1 MTLTPSVVPRPPAPT
16 ASGAPEHPHV
26 RIVVDR
32 CAGCQ
37 ECIVRCPTGALD
49 LDVATW
55 TVAADDA
62 ICVGCRQC
70 ERVCPFG
77 AITVSGPLAVAARIT
92 PEAREIDYLVEPRAE
107 TRPGLPDWD
116 AALAEAARCLRC
128 PDPTCVRGCP
138 AHNDIPGFI
147 AALAAGDLDQA
158 HAVLARTTSLPDVCA
173 RVCDQATQC
182 EGACSWSLAGGQPV
196 AIGLLERFVVD
207 HAPIA
212 TGAPGRES
220 GGSGLRVAVVGSG
233 PAGLA
238 AAGELIRHGAR
249 VTVFEKDPVPGGL
262 LAWGIPDFT
271 LPRSVKRRP
280 WDDLLAAGVELH
292 CGHEVTP
299 DELARLRAEFTA
311 VILAHGASVPLPLRV
326 PGSELTGVV
335 DASTF
340 LQGVSLGGVS
350 LGGVSL
356 GQGPSEPVPDD
367 AADAADP
374 VATIQQR
381 ALMEVFGRS
390 AGRAGTHQ
398 VGTSDAPPV
407 VLVLGAG
414 NTAMDVARTARRLGA
429 RAICVDWLAERFA
442 PVRPDELAE
451 ARQEGVDVRFGMT
464 LVALE
469 GTDGHVRRARLAT
482 TVQATADER
491 PRLVP
496 NETEEVVVDLV
507 VAAMGYRVDPA
518 LAGEPRAL
526 RRRREPPA
534 QVLEPTWA
542 AAGIFA
548 IDAPVAARTRPVG
561 RLSLAREQARLEASL
576 PVAPGLFVVGD
587 ASVGP
592 STVVEAM
599 AQGRSA
605 ARAILTAARDTT
617 GRQDGR
623 PPGRV
628 VLLDDGSGVR
638 ARDTAAILAGALSA
652 RGSLQEWLV
661 ARPVDPTRIAG
672 ADVVVVVSEVTP
684 SRVLGR
690 PLARRQ
696 ARRLVDLDV
705 WPAGTALAMVTVG
718 ATGAESLAE
727 QLTAGLVAAG
737 APRPLFARLV
747 DPARLGTDA
756 AGVGE
761 ELAQLAADLA
771 AQRTASFVTGRVA

>member
-1 MTLTPSVVPRPPAPT
+1 MTLTPSVVPPPPAP
-16 ASGAPEHPHV
+16 AAKDAPAHPHV

-37 ECIVRCPTGALD
+37 ECIVRCPAGALD

-77 AITVSGPLAVAARIT
+77 AITVDGPLAVGARVA
-92 PEAREIDYLVEPRAE
+92 PPAREIDYLVEPRAE

-116 AALAEAARCLRC
+116 AALAEAARCLHC

-147 AALAAGDLDQA
+147 TALAAGDLDQA
-158 HAVLARTTSLPDVCA
+158 HDILARTTSLPDVCA

-196 AIGLLERFVVD
+196 AIGLLERFVAD

-212 TGAPGRES
+212 PVAPAREPGATH
-220 GGSGLRVAVVGSG
+220 LRVAVVGSG

-238 AAGELIRHGAR
+238 AAGELVRHGAK

-262 LAWGIPDFT
+262 LGWGIPDFT

-280 WDDLLAAGVELH
+280 WDDLLEAGVELH

-299 DELARLRAEFTA
+299 DELARLRAEFSA

-340 LQGVSLGGVS
+340 LQGVSLEGTSV
-350 LGGVSL
+350 
-356 GQGPSEPVPDD
+356 GQGSSESAPDD
-367 AADAADP
+367 VAHAADP
-374 VATIQQR
+374 VATSQHH
-381 ALMEVFGRS
+381 ALTEVFGRS
-390 AGRAGTHQ
+390 DGRAGTDR
-398 VGTSDAPPV
+398 VRTSDAPPV

-469 GTDGHVRRARLAT
+469 GTDGRVRRARLAT

-496 NETEEVVVDLV
+496 NETEEVAVDLV

-548 IDAPVAARTRPVG
+548 IDAPVAARERPVG

-605 ARAILTAARDTT
+605 ARAILKAAGDGSDRP
-617 GRQDGR
+617 DGR
-623 PPGRV
+623 PLGRV

-684 SRVLGR
+684 SRVLAR
-690 PLARRQ
+690 SLARQQ
-696 ARRLVDLDV
+696 ARRLVDVDV

-718 ATGAESLAE
+718 AAGADSLAE
-727 QLTAGLVAAG
+727 ALTAGLGAAG
-737 APRPLFARLV
+737 APTPLLARRV

-771 AQRTASFVTGRVA
+771 AQRTASFLTGQVA